1 MSAWVLRNAL
11 LAGRERLVDILVS
24 GPKIAEIGPQLETS
38 APVIDAKG
46 MLVSCGFA
54 DSHIHLDKACIN
66 DRCRNEAGTLAG
78 AIASVAQ
85 AKKGF
90 DAEDIYRRG
99 RQVIEKAIVQGT
111 NLMRTHVEI
120 DPQIG
125 LTGFQAIRQL
135 KRDYTWAID
144 IDICVFPQEGLIN
157 NPGTEELLRQALVD
171 GADLLGGCPYMD
183 SDPAEHIAC
192 LFALA
197 REFDVDLDFH
207 LDFDLDPSWRHLD
220 RVATETIAHGWQGRV
235 TVGHVTKLSALEPQ
249 QFEET
254 AAMLADA
261 GIAVT
266 VLPATDLFL
275 TGRDH
280 DRLVP
285 RGIAPADRLARQGV
299 ACTIATN
306 NVLNPFTPYGDCS
319 LTRMANLFA
328 NVAQIGAP
336 SDLETCFAMISDGP
350 RCLMGRP
357 TRLEVGEPAT
367 FILLPNRTGSDCIA
381 EIAHPVLGIMQGR
394 KSFERPQ
401 PVLFGR

>member
-1 MSAWVLRNAL
+1 MSAWVLRDAL
-11 LAGRERLVDILVS
+11 LPGREGLVDILVD
-24 GPKIAEIGPQLETS
+24 GANIGAIGSRLETS
-38 APVIDAKG
+38 APSLDAAG

-66 DRCRNEAGTLAG
+66 DRCHNEAGTLAG
-78 AIASVAQ
+78 AIASVAE

-99 RQVIEKAIVQGT
+99 RRVIEKAIVQGT

-125 LTGFQAIRQL
+125 LTGFEVVRQL
-135 KRDYTWAID
+135 KRDFGWAID
-144 IDICVFPQEGLIN
+144 IDACVFPQEGLIN
-157 NPGTEELLRQALVD
+157 NPGTEKLLRRSLAE

-183 SDPAEHIAC
+183 TDPAEHIAR

-220 RVATETIAHGWQGRV
+220 LVAEETIANGWQGRV
-235 TVGHVTKLSALEPQ
+235 TVGHVTKLSALDPR

-254 AAMLADA
+254 AVLLADA

-275 TGRDH
+275 TGREH

-336 SDLETCFAMISDGP
+336 SELEACFMMISDGP
-350 RCLMGRP
+350 RRLMGRP
-357 TRLEVGEPAT
+357 TRLGVGGPAT
-367 FILLPNRTGSDCIA
+367 FILLPSRSGSDCIA
-381 EIAHPVLGIMQGR
+381 EIAQPVLGIKDGC

-401 PVLFGR
+401 PVLFRR